1 MLSIVWVWGE
11 FLWNFNRFGLSS
23 GKFQSSEIIL
33 LSGIFHMLL
42 SPGNSKEGSEMKE
55 KLKKKGIPVV
65 SLRQG
70 SRWVFCEVLVLSQ
83 IMFSK
88 TPSAS
93 GLAGFEWPPSICDLP
108 ARVGSAGRDP
118 GLFGLIC
125 CFLKTNATFH
135 PLLEIFTNTTPEAL
149 KKY

>member
-1 MLSIVWVWGE
+1 MLSV
-11 FLWNFNRFGLSS
+11 L
-23 GKFQSSEIIL
+23 QSASVKPD
-33 LSGIFHMLL
+33 H
-42 SPGNSKEGSEMKE
+42 
-55 KLKKKGIPVV
+55 V
-65 SLRQG
+65 
-70 SRWVFCEVLVLSQ
+70 
-83 IMFSK
+83 SK

-93 GLAGFEWPPSICDLP
+93 GLAGFEWPPSLCDLP

-149 KKY
+149 KKNINIPLTEDFGRT

>member
-1 MLSIVWVWGE
+1 MGLGRIPVKFSQVWTILREIPKLRNYFAFWNLSHVVEPW
-11 FLWNFNRFGLSS
+11 
-23 GKFQSSEIIL
+23 KFQRRIWNERKVL
-33 LSGIFHMLL
+33 
-42 SPGNSKEGSEMKE
+42 
-55 KLKKKGIPVV
+55 KKGIPVA